1 MSGGFC
7 TRPMLIEA
15 LDSKLRRAVRARGFS
30 PVTTPR
36 LKLNSSLLVL
46 RDAVDYATARMVH
59 GQVAV
64 RRPVLWGC
72 LDNLRGQTP
81 NLPLQQHAQLRR
93 ADYPILR
100 VRGRCG
106 QSRCR
111 RHDGLQARHIW
122 SVLTKNENYPSKG
135 SISILFRAENSRA
148 RSGGWRRPRA
158 PDIGR
163 TDDSIFEWQ
172 ARRHRQG
179 QPSAHRGGR
188 LGR

>member
-1 MSGGFC
+1 MPFLAMSGGFC

-93 ADYPILR
+93 ADYHH
-100 VRGRCG
+100 
-106 QSRCR
+106 S
-111 RHDGLQARHIW
+111 
-122 SVLTKNENYPSKG
+122 
-135 SISILFRAENSRA
+135 A
-148 RSGGWRRPRA
+148 RSRQVRAITLPPSRRLA
-158 PDIGR
+158 
-163 TDDSIFEWQ
+163 S
-172 ARRHRQG
+172 
-179 QPSAHRGGR
+179 SSY
-188 LGR
+188 LV